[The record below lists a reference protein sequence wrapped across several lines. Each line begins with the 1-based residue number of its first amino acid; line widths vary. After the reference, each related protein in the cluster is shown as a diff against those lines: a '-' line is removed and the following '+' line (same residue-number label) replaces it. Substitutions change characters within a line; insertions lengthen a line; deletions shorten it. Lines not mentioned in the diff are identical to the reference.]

1 MALGMEKIKKVLELI
16 NQIKEQMVDL
26 RDRMQNLETTIN
38 DVDDRL
44 AGVESSVH
52 RQEELL
58 SNLAEQEG
66 LEVEAN
72 GDEEKK

>member
-26 RDRMQNLETTIN
+26 RDRMQKLETTIN